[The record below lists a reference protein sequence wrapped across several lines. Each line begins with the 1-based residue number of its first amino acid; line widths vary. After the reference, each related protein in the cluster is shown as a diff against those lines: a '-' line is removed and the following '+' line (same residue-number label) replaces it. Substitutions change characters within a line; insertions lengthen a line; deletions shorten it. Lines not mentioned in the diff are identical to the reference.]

1 MIRQKTWEGGEDQS
15 ILKLW
20 FALSTMLHIADTGK
34 SWWEVEKTVFQSKRI
49 YPLASQEE
57 SAIYPGMP
65 NVQKIYLGKGSGKC
79 MFLFYPK

>member
-1 MIRQKTWEGGEDQS
+1 MIGQKTWEGGDWS

-20 FALSTMLHIADTGK
+20 FALSMMLHIADAGK
-34 SWWEVEKTVFQSKRI
+34 SWQEMEKPVFQSKRI

-57 SAIYPGMP
+57 LAIYPGMP
-65 NVQKIYLGKGSGKC
+65 NFQKIYLGKGSGKC